1 MRLMTCVWPCGCMV
15 PPITP
20 KLMTGSPLFVTKPG
34 MMVLSGRFDGPTR
47 FGWPGVV
54 TKQEPRLLSAMPV
67 PGTTTPEPKP

>member
-1 MRLMTCVWPCGCMV
+1 MV

-20 KLMTGSPLFVTKPG
+20 KAATGAPSLVMKPG
-34 MMVLSGRFDGPTR
+34 MMVLSGRLRGPTR

-54 TKQEPRLLSAMPV
+54 TKQEARLLSAMPV